1 MKRTKTGKKLM
12 LDTKPQIQEAQRA
25 PHKINASK
33 TTLGISFSNYRKSKI
48 KKNPERSQRK
58 KTTSLI
64 EKKR

>member
-48 KKNPERSQRK
+48 KKNKYE
-58 KTTSLI
+58 
-64 EKKR
+64 